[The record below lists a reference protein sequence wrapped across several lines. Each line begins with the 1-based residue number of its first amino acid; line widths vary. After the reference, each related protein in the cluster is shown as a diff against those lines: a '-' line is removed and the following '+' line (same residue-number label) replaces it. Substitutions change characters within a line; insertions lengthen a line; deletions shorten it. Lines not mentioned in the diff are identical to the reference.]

1 MPPSDRSEPA
11 CMPSLEELGRVMK
24 HRKHPF
30 DEPAALAVGVSGQR
44 L

>member
-1 MPPSDRSEPA
+1 MPPSDRSERPR
-11 CMPSLEELGRVMK
+11 MPGLEELGRVMR

-30 DEPAALAVGVSGQR
+30 DEPAALAVGASGQR